1 MKHAIQEC
9 YEVDEIKLIRD
20 KTEAYRYA
28 LIQAKQSPE
37 YIRKAEEIKLR
48 AERRAGELLKDQVR
62 EPGETNKKIISQA
75 TILCPTL
82 PDLNITPNQSANWQK
97 IAGIPEETF
106 EEYLHTS
113 KEITTSGAIRIAQ
126 KTERENI
133 PTPALLKGKYNI
145 IYADPP
151 WQYWEGGR
159 KNQSQ
164 HYSTMTFDEIAK
176 IPVQELSADN
186 CILFL
191 WATRVILPE
200 AIMLIKEWGFNYSTV
215 GFVWVKSKKDGTGFA
230 IGLGDWTRANAE
242 YCLIGLKGTIA
253 RKDKA
258 ISEIIYLPREQHSR
272 KPAIVRE
279 LITQLVG
286 NLPRIELFATEKTK
300 GWETWGKR
308 EL

>member
-1 MKHAIQEC
+1 MKYAIQEC
-9 YEVDEIKLIRD
+9 YNVDEIKLIRD
-20 KTEAYRYA
+20 KAEAYRYA

-48 AERRAGELLKDQVR
+48 AERRAGELLK
-62 EPGETNKKIISQA
+62 ETIKPGNPQLCQAII
-75 TILCPTL
+75 IEKL
-82 PDLNITPNQSANWQK
+82 PDLGITGHQSANWQK
-97 IAGIPEETF
+97 IASIPEETF
-106 EEYLHTS
+106 EQYLHTN

-126 KTERENI
+126 KTERENL
-133 PTPALLKGKYNI
+133 PTPALPEGKYNI

-176 IPVQELSADN
+176 VPVQELSADN

-230 IGLGDWTRANAE
+230 IGLGNWTRANAE
-242 YCLIGLKGTIA
+242 YCLIGLKGTIT
-253 RKDKA
+253 RKDKT
-258 ISEIIYLPREQHSR
+258 ISEIIYLPKEQHSQ
-272 KPAIVRE
+272 KPAIVKE

-286 NLPRIELFATEKTK
+286 NLPRIELFATQKTK
-300 GWETWGKR
+300 GWETWGKG